1 MVPPAR
7 HYDVIAAGKGAV
19 GMLAGV
25 SDLPVRRVVR
35 AGPADAAHPLPDER
49 SVQRGARA
57 LAVAREAAADDV
69 LLVLISG
76 GASSLLAGPADG
88 ITLADKR
95 ATVRQLLAAGAPIG
109 ELNAVRKHLSAIK
122 GGLLAAATRAR
133 VCALLISDVV
143 GDDPAVIASGP
154 TVADPSTF
162 GDALAV
168 LERRGGAAA
177 YPAGVSERLRRGA
190 AGAVQ
195 ETPKP
200 GDAAFERATTTVIG
214 GLQNALSAASE
225 AAVALGYRV
234 VIVDAPVVGEARDA
248 ARDVAARVEAARRE
262 GTPLCVISGGE
273 TTVTVRGRGRGGRN
287 QELALALAP
296 HLRAVGGDVA
306 AICAGTDGVDGPT
319 DAAGAY
325 VDATTLTRAAS
336 AGLDDERYLGDND
349 SYAFFDRLG
358 DLIRT
363 GPTGTN
369 VGDIQIVVGRW

>member
-1 MVPPAR
+1 
-7 HYDVIAAGKGAV
+7 VIAAGKGAV

-25 SDLPVRRVVR
+25 ADLPVRRVVR
-35 AGPADAAHPLPDER
+35 AGLADAAHPLPDDR
-49 SVQRGARA
+49 SVQLGAQA
-57 LAVAREAAADDV
+57 LAVAREAAVDDV

-109 ELNAVRKHLSAIK
+109 ELNAVRKHLSGIK
-122 GGLLAAATRAR
+122 GGQLAAATRAR
-133 VCALLISDVV
+133 VSALLISDVV

-154 TVADPSTF
+154 TVPDPSTF

-168 LERRGGAAA
+168 LARRGGAAA
-177 YPAGVSERLRRGA
+177 YPAGVSERFRRGA
-190 AGAVQ
+190 AGAVP

-200 GDAAFERATTTVIG
+200 GDAAFDRTTTAVIG
-214 GLQNALSAASE
+214 GLRNALNAAGE
-225 AAVALGYRV
+225 AATALGYRV

-248 ARDVAARVEAARRE
+248 ARDVADHVHAARGE

-296 HLRAVGGDVA
+296 HVHALGGDVA

-325 VDATTLTRAAS
+325 VDTTTLRRAAS
-336 AGLDDERYLGDND
+336 AGLDSDLYLNNND

-358 DLIRT
+358 DLVRT

-369 VGDIQIVVGRW
+369 VGDLQIQLVDGRW

>member
-25 SDLPVRRVVR
+25 ADLPIRRVVR
-35 AGPADAAHPLPDER
+35 AGPTDAAHPLPDDR
-49 SVQRGARA
+49 SVELGARA
-57 LAVAREAAADDV
+57 LAIAREVAADDV

-95 ATVRQLLAAGAPIG
+95 ATVQQLLIAGAPIG

-122 GGLLAAATRAR
+122 GGQLAAATRAR

-162 GDALAV
+162 ADALAV

-190 AGAVQ
+190 AGAVP

-200 GDAAFERATTTVIG
+200 GDAVFERTMTRVIG
-214 GLQNALSAASE
+214 GLRNAMAAAGE
-225 AAVALGYRV
+225 AATALGYRV
-234 VIVDAPVVGEARDA
+234 VIVDAPIVGEARGA
-248 ARDVAARVEAARRE
+248 ARDVAAHVDAARRG
-262 GTPLCVISGGE
+262 GTPLCVVSGGE
-273 TTVTVRGRGRGGRN
+273 TTVTVRGTGRGGRN

-296 HLRAVGGDVA
+296 HLNALGGDVA

-319 DAAGAY
+319 DAAGAC
-325 VDATTLTRAAS
+325 VDATTLNRAAA
-336 AGLDDERYLGDND
+336 AGLDHERYLNNND

-358 DLIRT
+358 TLIRT

>member
-1 MVPPAR
+1 VVPPAR

-25 SDLPVRRVVR
+25 ADLPIRRVVR
-35 AGPADAAHPLPDER
+35 AGPTDASHPLPDDR
-49 SVQRGARA
+49 SVGLGARA
-57 LAVAREAAADDV
+57 LGIAREAAADDV

-95 ATVRQLLAAGAPIG
+95 ATVQQLLMAGAPIG

-122 GGLLAAATRAR
+122 GGQLAAATRAR
-133 VCALLISDVV
+133 MCALLISDVV
-143 GDDPAVIASGP
+143 GDDPSVIASGP

-162 GDALAV
+162 ADALAV

-190 AGAVQ
+190 AGAVA

-200 GDAAFERATTTVIG
+200 GDAVFDRTMTRVIG
-214 GLQNALSAASE
+214 GLRNAMAAAGE
-225 AAVALGYRV
+225 AATALGYRV
-234 VIVDAPVVGEARDA
+234 VIVDAPIVGDARGA
-248 ARDVAARVEAARRE
+248 ARDVAAHVGAARRG

-273 TTVTVRGRGRGGRN
+273 TTVTVRGTGRGGRN

-296 HLRAVGGDVA
+296 HLNAFGGDVA

-325 VDATTLTRAAS
+325 VDATTLNRAAA
-336 AGLDDERYLGDND
+336 AGLDAERFLNNND
-349 SYAFFDRLG
+349 SYGFFDRLG
-358 DLIRT
+358 NLIRT